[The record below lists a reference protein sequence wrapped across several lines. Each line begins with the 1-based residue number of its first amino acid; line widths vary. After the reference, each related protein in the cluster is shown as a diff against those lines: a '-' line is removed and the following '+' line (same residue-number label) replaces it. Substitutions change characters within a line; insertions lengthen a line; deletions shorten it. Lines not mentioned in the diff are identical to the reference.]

1 MKKML
6 SAILAGMLLVVAAG
20 LAQASNH
27 SEAIG
32 KLTGDDSQS
41 QQKK

>member
-1 MKKML
+1 MKTL
-6 SAILAGMLLVVAAG
+6 SAVLAAMLLVIATGV
-20 LAQASNH
+20 AQASNH
-27 SEAIG
+27 SEAVG